1 MSIKKIILFLS
12 FISFF
17 FCDDVKD
24 NPPEIISELKC
35 GKSSPNKEQDCT
47 KYGTGSGML
56 CCWVAEEK
64 GKEGSCYLIPETIA
78 DESGINGEKQF
89 ENKTY
94 WSCGN
99 KSTFLNINI
108 IIIVLIL
115 FSL

>member
-17 FCDDVKD
+17 LCADEEA
-24 NPPEIISELKC
+24 NSPEIISELTC
-35 GKSSPNKEQDCT
+35 GKSSPNKEKDCT

-56 CCWVAEEK
+56 CCWVAEKKGEK
-64 GKEGSCYLIPETIA
+64 GSCYLLPESLA
-78 DESGINGEKQF
+78 DERGIDGEKQF
-89 ENKTY
+89 ANKTY